1 MRSPPDHK
9 CEVMADAKGEV
20 KSSSEVLRGGSWWQA
35 EEERTVTQ
43 GSSYEIT
50 WSQTFKASK
59 EEEQ

>member
-1 MRSPPDHK
+1 
-9 CEVMADAKGEV
+9 MADAKGEV